1 MQVQFNSET
10 IRAYLDR
17 HLDAQTEQKLEEALI
32 LDPELADEV
41 QAEAALRRGFAELK
55 RRERDLQPRANVA
68 SLSDAAE
75 KRAQRQVA
83 KPAPSFVRYA
93 VAAALF
99 GAVAIPSYLMI
110 QSQRQQADFE
120 ARLTA
125 RIEASGSRAAYEL
138 PASLTVASPAS
149 EAASSPDAPVRL
161 RLPENV
167 REVSLE
173 LPSADTSAPTRLQL
187 SPVSQPDARITL
199 AGVPMADEQAIGFR
213 VGSERLLPGRYRVV
227 VEREQAGAWVA
238 DREFT
243 LNIDAAQR

>member
-1 MQVQFNSET
+1 MQAQFNSET

-41 QAEAALRRGFAELK
+41 QAEVALRRGFAELK

-68 SLSDAAE
+68 SLADAAE
-75 KRAQRQVA
+75 KRQHRQVA
-83 KPAPSFVRYA
+83 KPQPSFVRYA

-99 GAVAIPSYLMI
+99 GAVAIPSYLMV
-110 QSQRQQADFE
+110 QSQRQQADFQ

-125 RIEASGSRAAYEL
+125 RIDASGARAAYEL
-138 PASLTVASPAS
+138 PASLTVATPAS
-149 EAASSPDAPVRL
+149 QDASDAPVRL
-161 RLPENV
+161 RLPQNV

-173 LPSADTSAPTRLQL
+173 LPSADTAAPTRLTL
-187 SPVSQPDARITL
+187 SPESQPDARITL
-199 AGVPMADEQAIGFR
+199 AGVPMADDQAIGFR